1 MDKSFLKIDGV
12 VLPGAPDF
20 LVEQFNEIEEILKG
34 MKPGERKSRTFIAR
48 TNDDKENIITVS
60 LHCGTTM
67 SLDIIDDGS
76 DAYQACAER
85 FEKLRTVLLKSL
97 EPSSESPSARESS
110 NSSRTAFLIAPS
122 IAGCRR
128 SNSSTEI
135 GFVDS
140 SGVSAGMLM
149 LISDSPFD
157 S

>member
-12 VLPGAPDF
+12 ALPGAPDF

-76 DAYQACAER
+76 NAYQACAER
-85 FEKLRTVLLKSL
+85 LK
-97 EPSSESPSARESS
+97 
-110 NSSRTAFLIAPS
+110 N
-122 IAGCRR
+122 
-128 SNSSTEI
+128 
-135 GFVDS
+135 
-140 SGVSAGMLM
+140 
-149 LISDSPFD
+149 
-157 S
+157 